1 MTPAFSAVPIV
12 GREPELAAI
21 EAALD
26 GLGQGTPVW
35 LALEGEPGIGKTR
48 LLAECRARAEDRG
61 HLVLSGSA
69 AEFERDVP
77 FSVWIDALDAYV
89 ASQDLGRHDA
99 WNAGLA
105 RELGAVLP
113 RLRPAAGGRG
123 EEPLADERYRIFRA
137 VTTLLGVLSED
148 QALVLVLDDLH
159 WSDGA
164 SLELIASLLRRGT
177 SADVLVAL
185 AFRPAQA
192 PSRLL
197 HALATAQAPAQPLTH
212 LRLGPLGEQAATQLL
227 GGLEGSAAA
236 AIVRHSG
243 GNPFYLE
250 QLARAVEGGALPAQL
265 HEPGA
270 GELPDAVAAS
280 LGDELAAVPP
290 TARALLDAA
299 AVAGEPFEPD
309 LAATIAGLEIADA
322 FTALDSL
329 LAVDLVR
336 PTNVPRRFAFR
347 HPLVR
352 RAVYEATPGGWRLAA
367 HARAAAALE
376 ASGAS
381 AAERAHH
388 VEQAA
393 SQGDDAAIAL
403 LLEAGADAAAR
414 APAVAV
420 RWFSSALRLLP
431 SADRDRHVD
440 VRVALA
446 GAQRSLGE
454 LERCRATL
462 LEAGEL
468 LAPGA
473 TSRRVELTALCASVE
488 HWLGRHEEA
497 HRRLTWAWEDLPDRS
512 SAAAAALQ
520 VELAVDGLYGM
531 DLEQTLANG
540 RGAVETARRLD
551 DRVLRAAAAA
561 VLALGEALAG
571 EIGAARERRD
581 EAVGLLERFSDAQL
595 AARLDV
601 LYYLAWADTYL
612 ERYDDAIAHADRGIA
627 AARATG
633 AGRLLV
639 PLMLA
644 KGYPYQMQGRLA
656 EAIEVAETAVEI
668 ARLSAN
674 PHYLFWA
681 LFEVGWARY
690 FAGHLD
696 AAVVACEESARMGSL
711 TGGAMPSVGGGPG
724 SALAVCRLESGDA
737 EGGRA
742 LMLEV
747 FGEHPERWAPT
758 ETCFN
763 WESLT
768 LAELALGDVDAADRH
783 ASRAQADAAA
793 LDLHLPRALAER
805 CRSAVQLARG
815 DGPGAADA
823 AAA

>member
-1 MTPAFSAVPIV
+1 MGQQGPSSADNLNGDRTARRRRVGSVTPAFSAVPIV

-105 RELGAVLP
+105 RERGAVLP

-540 RGAVETARRLD
+540 RGAVDTARRLD

-696 AAVVACEESARMGSL
+696 AAVVAC
-711 TGGAMPSVGGGPG
+711 
-724 SALAVCRLESGDA
+724 
-737 EGGRA
+737 
-742 LMLEV
+742 
-747 FGEHPERWAPT
+747 
-758 ETCFN
+758 
-763 WESLT
+763 
-768 LAELALGDVDAADRH
+768 
-783 ASRAQADAAA
+783 
-793 LDLHLPRALAER
+793 
-805 CRSAVQLARG
+805 
-815 DGPGAADA
+815 
-823 AAA
+823 